1 MALPIGYKG
10 EPRTGAQAGAES
22 REGGQGMSRRKGEG
36 VEVKKERRA
45 TSRRETALAPQALT
59 ERNALVEQYYSYVDL
74 VVSRLI
80 RSMRLPAPMK
90 EEFISAGLFGLIEA
104 AGRFKPERGLEF
116 KTFAFL
122 RIRGAVID
130 YIRTACDLTGYAY
143 RRLRALEMAQ
153 QLREDQLEGRV
164 VGKRERPADFEEGV
178 DYLEKMA
185 VVFRLAGQTEE
196 EEAGAPEQESIDPER
211 NLEKKR
217 TGKKIREI
225 VATLPEK
232 ERIIIEQHYFQDQKL
247 VDVAEQFAGLSKSW
261 VSRLHDR
268 AIEMLREKIAAT
280 VPDLAA

>member
-1 MALPIGYKG
+1 M
-10 EPRTGAQAGAES
+10 PRKKIKNS
-22 REGGQGMSRRKGEG
+22 
-36 VEVKKERRA
+36 EVAKERRV
-45 TSRRETALAPQALT
+45 TTRKKIPLSPSALV
-59 ERNALVEQYYSYVDL
+59 ERNALVEQYYGYVDL

-80 RSMRLPAPMK
+80 RSMRLPPPMK

-122 RIRGAVID
+122 RIKGAVID
-130 YIRTACDLTGYAY
+130 YIRTSCDLTGYAY
-143 RRLRALEMAQ
+143 RRLRALEVAQ
-153 QLREDQLEGRV
+153 QLRECQLEDRTV
-164 VGKRERPADFEEGV
+164 SRREDKREFEEGV
-178 DYLEKMA
+178 DYLERMA

-196 EEAGAPEQESIDPER
+196 EEAGAPEQEALDPEL
-211 NLEKKR
+211 NLEKRR

-232 ERIIIEQHYFQDQKL
+232 ERIIIEQHYFQDRKL

-268 AIEMLREKIAAT
+268 AIEMLREKIVAT
-280 VPDLAA
+280 VPDMAA